1 MLYLTKGLFQ
11 KVVRWMA
18 GSWMTANMAS
28 VFGCV
33 FVALAAS
40 GFYLG
45 LSVPPLRFLLLCVP
59 VFLVMRMAMN
69 ALDGLLAREYNTGT
83 VAGEIWN
90 EALDVLGDTVCYGV
104 LYFVD
109 GGPRLSLGVFLLTIW
124 AAEFFGVLGKSMP
137 NGVRRHETVL
147 GGKPDRAVWMSGLAL
162 LLFFRPSFLSYT
174 PAYLAIV
181 SAFVVLT
188 SLLRIR
194 KTITVARGHEYQSYT
209 WIGR

>member
-28 VFGCV
+28 AFGCV
-33 FVALAAS
+33 FVALTAA
-40 GFYLG
+40 GFYVG

-59 VFLVMRMAMN
+59 VFLLMRMAMN

-90 EALDVLGDTVCYGV
+90 EALDVLGDTVCYGA

-109 GGPRLSLGVFLLTIW
+109 GGPRLSLVVFLLTIW

-137 NGVRRHETVL
+137 NGVRRHETLL

-162 LLFFRPSFLSYT
+162 ILFFWPRFL
-174 PAYLAIV
+174 AYSPIYLGIV
-181 SAFVVLT
+181 SGFVVLT
-188 SLLRIR
+188 CLIRVR
-194 KTITVARGHEYQSYT
+194 KTIAVARGHDYQSYT
-209 WIGR
+209 WVGR